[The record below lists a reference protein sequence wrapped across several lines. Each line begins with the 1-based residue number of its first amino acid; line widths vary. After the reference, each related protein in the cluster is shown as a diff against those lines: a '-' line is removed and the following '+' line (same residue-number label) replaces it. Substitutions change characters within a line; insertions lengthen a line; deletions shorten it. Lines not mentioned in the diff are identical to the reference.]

1 MSHRRLIRSTPRAL
15 AVALAALLFAGS
27 FISPAFGGPS
37 LSSLKRNVTRAL
49 TLARTS
55 DARSRKALAAAR
67 QPGPTGP
74 QGPAG
79 PAGPPGTIGPGTGV
93 PGSAAVTAVD
103 FRENAGVTRVIY
115 NRGGLV
121 LTASCTVGPN
131 LEVGATT
138 TVDHSVLHL
147 ALTRGQA
154 AGTTATLYEQKNDFL
169 TTGAAQT
176 LTGVKDGALSA
187 TGGHLQGSLTF
198 STPTGTLT
206 TLTYAAEQG
215 VFGGAAAKDC
225 WFGGMAVTNG

>member
-15 AVALAALLFAGS
+15 AVALAAVLFAGS
-27 FISPAFGGPS
+27 LISPAFGGPS
-37 LSSLKRNVTRAL
+37 LASLKRNVTRAL
-49 TLARTS
+49 KLARTS
-55 DARSRKALAAAR
+55 DARSRRALAATR

-115 NRGGLV
+115 TRGGLV
-121 LTASCTVGPN
+121 LTASCTAGPN
-131 LEVGATT
+131 LEVGAMT